1 MQEVDQPGSDV
12 QWAMLGTH
20 DLSAFYYEE
29 QKHGNSVHDL
39 RFT

>member
-1 MQEVDQPGSDV
+1 
-12 QWAMLGTH
+12 MLGTH